1 MVVAVVVVV
10 VVVVRVDERNYVCQ
24 CCDKAFRQQSH
35 LNQHFR
41 IHTGEKPYRCK
52 FENCERAF
60 AQLSNLQHHMRNHD
74 DQVKKEATRI
84 HKCQICHRCYTNE
97 SSLKAH
103 TLKMHIHIK
112 PIDQH
117 ALAMGKKR
125 RKRKN
130 KDLYGGAPT
139 MVPVSSSGDGGS
151 AGFDSGPG
159 GAGGPGMSLG
169 LKGPRTRSPT
179 SSDDDE
185 IIFVGEQGG
194 SSRMDNFGLGPAG
207 AGVAGL
213 GGQGQMLG
221 QGSGGRAHDL
231 GHQIPFSSMGSFSR
245 SADPLA
251 LLASAN
257 RFGLQDN
264 MMPGLGSGLGSGL
277 NSFSDQLAFRDAA
290 LLNSRFGDLRGG
302 NGGGG
307 SGGLS
312 SSGSQGGPPGSG
324 FDDRFLGSSG
334 NFGGSGGLGGQ
345 LNQQQLQRDRDGFG
359 DLGGS
364 GRNNSSGNT
373 SNGMQS
379 HNGENR
385 NLAHNQGM
393 LRGSGLGGSNGG
405 GMGMGGM
412 MGGMMG
418 HGGAGGLMK
427 QIKQEPMD
435 YFPSSC
441 HGGPGS
447 DQFSGMGMGMGGGG
461 TGGFLSPQHL
471 INSHLRGQ
479 LPSLNVP
486 LIRDH
491 FTSSHGQM
499 LPSTSHPSSSSSAS
513 SSASSTTTPVTNNQP
528 PPSSSSS
535 AHPPTASTPS
545 SLPLPHPASST
556 TPTSLS
562 SLPLPLS
569 HMGLYQHQPH
579 FPAPRG
585 LLHPSPASTPSS
597 QLSVGGGAGPG
608 LPSNLSTQG
617 ARSPLEQEDLR
628 CFSPLRN

>member
-1 MVVAVVVVV
+1 ML
-10 VVVVRVDERNYVCQ
+10 RPPGERKYICQ
-24 CCDKAFRQQSH
+24 CCDRGFKQLTHLQQH
-35 LNQHFR
+35 YR

-139 MVPVSSSGDGGS
+139 MVPVSSSGDGGPG
-151 AGFDSGPG
+151 GFNPGSSGGIGPG
-159 GAGGPGMSLG
+159 GGLSGM
-169 LKGPRTRSPT
+169 KGPRARSPT
-179 SSDDDE
+179 SSDEDE
-185 IIFVGEQGG
+185 IIFVGEQGGG
-194 SSRMDNFGLGPAG
+194 SSRMDNFGLGGPG
-207 AGVAGL
+207 GSGVGGL
-213 GGQGQMLG
+213 GGQSQMLG
-221 QGSGGRAHDL
+221 QGSGGRGHDL
-231 GHQIPFSSMGSFSR
+231 GPQIPFSSMGSFSR

-290 LLNSRFGDLRGG
+290 LLNSRFGDLRGSG
-302 NGGGG
+302 GGGG

-312 SSGSQGGPPGSG
+312 SSGGQGGPPGSG
-324 FDDRFLGSSG
+324 FDDRFLGSGGS
-334 NFGGSGGLGGQ
+334 FGGGGGGLGGQ
-345 LNQQQLQRDRDGFG
+345 LNQQQLSQRDRDGFG

-364 GRNNSSGNT
+364 TSNRTNSNGAT
-373 SNGMQS
+373 TNGMQS
-379 HNGENR
+379 HSSENR

-393 LRGSGLGGSNGG
+393 LRGTGLGGSNSG

-418 HGGAGGLMK
+418 PGGAGGLMK

-447 DQFSGMGMGMGGGG
+447 DQFGGMGMSMGGGSS
-461 TGGFLSPQHL
+461 GGFLSPQHL

-491 FTSSHGQM
+491 FPSHGQM
-499 LPSTSHPSSSSSAS
+499 LPSTAHTSSSSAS
-513 SSASSTTTPVTNNQP
+513 SSGSSTTTPVTNNQP
-528 PPSSSSS
+528 LPPSSSSS
-535 AHPPTASTPS
+535 SAVHPPSASTPS
-545 SLPLPHPASST
+545 SMPLPHPGSSST
-556 TPTSLS
+556 PSSLS

-579 FPAPRG
+579 FAAPRG

-597 QLSVGGGAGPG
+597 QLSVGGGGGAGPG